1 MNTRGN
7 LTRIPLKHTVK
18 LTRTSQKE
26 HLIQPPTLPKLRSK
40 LTAWSDRP
48 HQSVHLDVPV
58 FDVGARLA
66 KFPLSSLLWEER
78 NPLNHFLTKKSTKYY
93 LTSLYKTSREQLHQ
107 ISPNHILISFH
118 AVQKYLN
125 YHTDFIILCN
135 YDSAVR

>member
-7 LTRIPLKHTVK
+7 LTRSPLKHTMK
-18 LTRTSQKE
+18 LTRTSQKD

-66 KFPLSSLLWEER
+66 KFPLSSLSWEER
-78 NPLNHFLTKKSTKYY
+78 NPLNRLLTKRSTKYD
-93 LTSLYKTSREQLHQ
+93 LNSLYKTSRDQLHQ
-107 ISPNHILISFH
+107 ISPHILTSFH

-125 YHTDFIILCN
+125 YHTDCIILCN
-135 YDSAVR
+135 YDSDVR